1 MKTSL
6 DHLPESKR
14 RELSRVVEILFAEF
28 EAAITGGT
36 MTHKRQGQI
45 LKIILFGS
53 YARGDWVDDSVGGY
67 VSDYDLLVVVNY
79 EQLTEVVDYWAKAED
94 HLLREYA
101 ISHRLSAPVNFIVHS
116 LADVNKRLRL
126 GRYFFTDIVRDGIA
140 LYETPG
146 HPFDQPKKLKP
157 DEALREAKAYFE
169 EWYPSA
175 EYAATLAGY
184 SFTDGQPKYA
194 AFMLHQAT
202 ERYYHCF
209 LLVMTLY
216 SPKSHK
222 LNFLR
227 SQAEQLDSP
236 LTAVWPRSTKF
247 EQRCFELLRRAYVE
261 ARYSP
266 HYTITAEELA
276 WLGER
281 ITHLQAAVKQ
291 SCEERIAALTV
302 DAG

>member
-1 MKTSL
+1 
-6 DHLPESKR
+6 
-14 RELSRVVEILFAEF
+14 
-28 EAAITGGT
+28 
-36 MTHKRQGQI
+36 
-45 LKIILFGS
+45 
-53 YARGDWVDDSVGGY
+53 
-67 VSDYDLLVVVNY
+67 
-79 EQLTEVVDYWAKAED
+79 VDYWAKAED

-140 LYETPG
+140 LYEAPG
-146 HPFDQPKKLKP
+146 LPFDQPKKLKP
-157 DEALREAKAYFE
+157 DEALREAQAYFD

-175 EYAATLAGY
+175 GGFLRNARYAVA
-184 SFTDGQPKYA
+184 DGDNKLA
-194 AFMLHQAT
+194 AFLFHQAA
-202 ERYYHCF
+202 ERSYHCL
-209 LLVMTLY
+209 LLVTTLY

-227 SQAEQLDSP
+227 SQAEQLDSR
-236 LTAVWPRSTKF
+236 LTEVWPRETKF
-247 EQRCFELLRRAYVE
+247 EQRCFDLLRRAYVE

-281 ITHLQAAVKQ
+281 ITQLHAMVKQ
-291 SCEERIAALTV
+291 ACEERIAALTV
-302 DAG
+302 AAT